1 MNRELAR
8 RYAVYVAGL
17 SLLFAMDRPP
27 FLAYLLARTAI
38 ETQVTRV
45 AADLGLVVLGIA
57 LCLAAPKIPALLK
70 AKRPL
75 GIAGDTLTCLASLI
89 MGLHAYFGA
98 LSPSLLPI
106 AGFAFSA
113 GHTMLI
119 AAWFL
124 ASRALPSRR
133 VLPAVLSA
141 FALSMSLVVIDYLPA
156 TARFACIVIL
166 PIICALLVSLTKDDE
181 LTWGLLEQYERP
193 PFSSAVLIDRLAIAL
208 LFAETFG
215 ASLIRSLWAHQGIGY
230 ATSQAALATYLISL
244 CIALLCIA
252 ICLRSEYAEKGS
264 LGINIVTLPI
274 LIVASFA
281 FLFLDNDAVAVSTVT
296 SVSSVAAAALM
307 GMASIA
313 YRGERKAYLT
323 GAGLY
328 AVILG
333 FTMFVSYSLIPR
345 LINFSGSA
353 PSSAAAPVI
362 FAAICEIML
371 VLAIAFGAMLLDNA
385 RKFEEWQQHTTAR
398 TIVIKAARPQEDE
411 QHADAQPAAS
421 AESQPNT
428 NATATGADDESA
440 APAAAPAEP
449 AAANSSPKDN
459 DIVTAAAL
467 LHYRLC
473 ENFGLT
479 QREADIAELLAL
491 GYTAKRV
498 ADELV
503 LSAST
508 VQSYTKSIYRK
519 MGVHKKD
526 ELIEKVSSLRDTI

>member
-8 RYAVYVAGL
+8 RYAVYIVGL

-45 AADLGLVVLGIA
+45 TADLTLVAFGIA

-75 GIAGDTLTCLASLI
+75 GIAGGMLVCFASLA
-89 MGLHAYFGA
+89 MGLHTYFGL

-113 GHTMLI
+113 GHFMLI

-141 FALSMSLVVIDYLPA
+141 FALSMGLVFIDYLPA

-230 ATSQAALATYLISL
+230 TTSQTSLTTYLISL

-274 LIVASFA
+274 LILASFG

-328 AVILG
+328 AIIFG
-333 FTMFVSYSLIPR
+333 ITMCVSYSLIPR
-345 LINFSGSA
+345 LMNFSGSA
-353 PSSAAAPVI
+353 PSSAAAPII
-362 FAAICEIML
+362 FAAICAIML

-398 TIVIKAARPQEDE
+398 TIVIKAARPKNDE
-411 QHADAQPAAS
+411 RHTNTQPAAN
-421 AESQPNT
+421 AESQPDMD
-428 NATATGADDESA
+428 ATATRADDESA
-440 APAAAPAEP
+440 APAAAP
-449 AAANSSPKDN
+449 SSPKGN

-467 LHYRLC
+467 LHDRLC
-473 ENFGLT
+473 EDFGLT

-503 LSAST
+503 LSTST

-526 ELIEKVSSLRDTI
+526 ELIETVSSLRKTA

>member
-27 FLAYLLARTAI
+27 FLAYLLARTVI

-45 AADLGLVVLGIA
+45 AADLGLVALGTM

-75 GIAGDTLTCLASLI
+75 GIAGGTLTCLSSLV
-89 MGLHAYFGA
+89 MGLHTYFGL
-98 LSPSLLPI
+98 LSPSILPI
-106 AGFAFSA
+106 AGFAFPA
-113 GHTMLI
+113 GHIMLI

-141 FALSMSLVVIDYLPA
+141 FALGMGLVFIDYLPA
-156 TARFACIVIL
+156 TARFTCIVIL

-193 PFSSAVLIDRLAIAL
+193 PFSSAALIDRLAIAL

-252 ICLRSEYAEKGS
+252 VCLRCEYAEKGS

-274 LIVASFA
+274 LIVASFG

-328 AVILG
+328 AVVLG
-333 FTMFVSYSLIPR
+333 FTMFVSYSLVPW
-345 LINFSGSA
+345 LMNFSGNA

-362 FAAICEIML
+362 FAAICAIML
-371 VLAIAFGAMLLDNA
+371 VLAIAFGALLLDNA

-398 TIVIKAARPQEDE
+398 TIVIKAARPQESE
-411 QHADAQPAAS
+411 QRTNSEPAAS
-421 AESQPNT
+421 AESQPD
-428 NATATGADDESA
+428 TAAAAPEADSGPA
-440 APAAAPAEP
+440 APAPALE
-449 AAANSSPKDN
+449 ATTEST

-467 LHYRLC
+467 LHDRLC
-473 ENFGLT
+473 EDFGLT

-519 MGVHKKD
+519 MDVHKKD
-526 ELIEKVSSLRDTI
+526 ELIEKVSSLRNAI